1 MFRVLGM
8 YNFAW
13 DISERTPASLGP
25 IHLFIIP
32 VAGSGK
38 DGFNPDSHSQRLKV
52 PPWKKEKFWK
62 KYINHFFYFENKFLP
77 SPGLLSIHRVPIRAE
92 QCLDTRQYPP
102 TVEVNTIGSLHQVN

>member
-1 MFRVLGM
+1 MCRVLGM
-8 YNFAW
+8 YKFAW

-52 PPWKKEKFWK
+52 PPWKKKSFLK
-62 KYINHFFYFENKFLP
+62 KILIFFIL
-77 SPGLLSIHRVPIRAE
+77 
-92 QCLDTRQYPP
+92 
-102 TVEVNTIGSLHQVN
+102 

>member
-1 MFRVLGM
+1 MYRVLGM
-8 YNFAW
+8 YNSAW

-52 PPWKKEKFWK
+52 PPWKKDFFEKIYKTFV
-62 KYINHFFYFENKFLP
+62 YFVNKFLP
-77 SPGLLSIHRVPIRAE
+77 SPGLLSRHRVPIRAE